1 MKLTLD
7 LTDEEFAAL
16 TYSLGYTSAS
26 IEKTDVAARC
36 NHAPKIP
43 SIEAVHEKIHIALD
57 TDGNCVYQCDHHI
70 GALER

>member
-1 MKLTLD
+1 MKLMLD

-26 IEKTDVAARC
+26 IEMKDVTERK
-36 NHAPKIP
+36 HAPKI
-43 SIEAVHEKIHIALD
+43 SAIAAVHEKIHTALD
-57 TDGNCVYQCDHHI
+57 KDGDYVYQCDHHI